1 MILRIA
7 RKELLDL
14 SRDGRFR
21 VLSALVLVVSVVSL
35 AAGWKTYT
43 DLAAQ
48 HRTAQQATRE
58 QWLNQ
63 PKKNPHSAA
72 HYGVYAFKPASQM
85 AMVDT
90 GIDPYVGVAVWL
102 EAHKQ
107 NEMKYRPAQDRT
119 AVQRFG
125 SMNGAEVLQV
135 LVPLFIVLMAFSA
148 FAGEREQGTLRQ
160 LLSVGARPRDLALGK
175 ALGIASALGAV
186 LLPATGLLVVALT
199 LSTGEGLL
207 ADDPWRVVAL
217 GGVYLAYFAVI
228 TALSLWVSAWASSSR
243 LALVVLLTAWF
254 ASSVVA
260 PRVVSDLA
268 AWLHPTPSAVDF
280 QKALDVDLNNETE
293 MEERL
298 NRRRDALFKQYDVA
312 SVDALPVAFS
322 GVSLQEGE
330 EHGNEVFDKHFGAL
344 FDQYERQNR
353 VFQWSALVAPTLAVR
368 GLSMG
373 LSGTD
378 FGQHRHF
385 VNAAEAYRRDIQ
397 RTMNGDIMQ
406 HQKPGQTYLAGRAL
420 WDQVPDFSYEPPPT
434 RWVLSQ
440 YGLALAVLGAW
451 LVAAVGL
458 MMRAASTALVD

>member
-1 MILRIA
+1 MVLRIA

-21 VLSALVLVVSVVSL
+21 VLAGLVLVVSLVSL

-48 HRTAQQATRE
+48 HRAAQQATRE

-175 ALGIASALGAV
+175 ALGIAAALGAV
-186 LLPATGLLVVALT
+186 LVPATLLCAIALT
-199 LSTGEGLL
+199 LSTSEGLL
-207 ADDPWRVVAL
+207 ADDPGRVLAL
-217 GGVYLAYFAVI
+217 AAVYLVYFAALI
-228 TALSLWVSAWASSSR
+228 ALSLWVSAWAKSSR
-243 LALVVLLTAWF
+243 LALVVLLTFWF
-254 ASSVVA
+254 ANSVVA

-268 AWLHPTPSAVDF
+268 AWLHPTPSTVEF
-280 QKALDVDLNNETE
+280 QKALEADLNDQQE
-293 MEERL
+293 MDERL
-298 NRRRDALFKQYDVA
+298 ERRREALLKQYNVE
-312 SVDALPVAFS
+312 SVDALPIAFS
-322 GVSLQEGE
+322 GISLQEGE
-330 EHGNEVFDKHFGAL
+330 EHGNDVFDKHFGAL
-344 FDQYERQNR
+344 FDAYERQNR
-353 VFQWSALVAPTLAVR
+353 VFQWTAAVAPLLATR

-385 VNAAEAYRRDIQ
+385 VTAAEAYRRDIQ
-397 RTMNGDIMQ
+397 RTLNGAIAAN
-406 HQKPGQTYLAGRAL
+406 QKPGQTYLAGREL
-420 WDQVPDFSYEPPPT
+420 WDQVAPFVYEPPST
-434 RWVLSQ
+434 GWVLGQ
-440 YGLALAVLGAW
+440 YAPALAVLGVW
-451 LVAAVGL
+451 LAGAVALLV
-458 MMRAASTALVD
+458 RAASTAMVD